1 MGTSH
6 IHMFSGL
13 VPSLNANGR
22 ALHRGQAYQAV
33 VGEDDDL
40 LSFESANNLRDSGA
54 PTIESSQ
61 NTPAPRVEPA
71 PAPSGAV
78 TAADPTRDQASLF
91 LDVCGALEP
100 SENPEANEILT
111 ELRTALSRAQG
122 ELHSRITM
130 VEDESQIVELFNLN
144 EVLEAAFAAYQAAVE
159 RYNTYSA
166 TPPSSVEPVAPSD
179 NDLMDLLGGPGPTS
193 DGLETVPAA
202 GSSDPAQA
210 PQSLVRT
217 SSAEAFEQF
226 FGARSNV
233 DDVFASPVT
242 PGTPIKAV

>member
-1 MGTSH
+1 MGSTTRTSH

-22 ALHRGQAYQAV
+22 ALHRGQAYQAG

-130 VEDESQIVELFNLN
+130 VEDESQIVERF
-144 EVLEAAFAAYQAAVE
+144 
-159 RYNTYSA
+159 NTYSA

>member
-6 IHMFSGL
+6 KHMFSGL

-61 NTPAPRVEPA
+61 NTPAP
-71 PAPSGAV
+71 
-78 TAADPTRDQASLF
+78 
-91 LDVCGALEP
+91 
-100 SENPEANEILT
+100 
-111 ELRTALSRAQG
+111 
-122 ELHSRITM
+122 
-130 VEDESQIVELFNLN
+130 
-144 EVLEAAFAAYQAAVE
+144 
-159 RYNTYSA
+159 
-166 TPPSSVEPVAPSD
+166 SD

-193 DGLETVPAA
+193 DGLETVSAA